1 MGKIDQ
7 VVPSVVLPTSDPSE
21 SKEGVKA
28 DISAVSSS
36 SELQPGDIVKKVRC
50 LTNGDIIK
58 DDGSKCE
65 KT

>member
-7 VVPSVVLPTSDPSE
+7 VIPDVVLPTSDPSKT
-21 SKEGVKA
+21 KEEVRV
-28 DISAVSSS
+28 DYNDPQI
-36 SELQPGDIVKKVRC
+36 GDIVKKVRC